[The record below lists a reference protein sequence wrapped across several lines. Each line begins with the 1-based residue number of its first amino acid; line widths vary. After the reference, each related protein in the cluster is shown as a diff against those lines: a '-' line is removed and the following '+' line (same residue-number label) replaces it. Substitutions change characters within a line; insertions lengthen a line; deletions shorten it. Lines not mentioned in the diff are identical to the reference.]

1 MNRYQVI
8 TYSRDTGAD
17 EKRDYKTLK
26 AASAATIQ
34 KLSFRPDEVG
44 VEEAALVYD
53 LKEKEFA
60 RSGDFGRS
68 LRSRRR
74 HKP

>member
-26 AASAATIQ
+26 AASAAAIQ

-53 LKEKEFA
+53 LKEKRIRAIWGFWPESA
-60 RSGDFGRS
+60 
-68 LRSRRR
+68 
-74 HKP
+74 KPKEA